1 MATFQVTARTVGT
14 PAAAR
19 KPRTRTRRRWLAV
32 LRYVRGIS
40 VIGGLF
46 ALTIAIVRS
55 DVLFI
60 LLPVG
65 LSIVITAIT
74 ARSQLDSLKALLLTT
89 GVALLYFGGIT
100 GWELFTHDTKTAE
113 IIVVTTTLA
122 AAVIFEPL
130 RVLLLNFLEQIF
142 HIQHDATSQSIAAFT
157 ATLREEID
165 QEQVNDR
172 FLTVVQRLL
181 RPQSVALWVRLPIHV
196 AVGMPP
202 ASLIVAPPAAAPPGQ
217 PASAP
222 LAAADDQW
230 NWAMLPAAN
239 ATAVVADQDPLLA
252 FALDHPST
260 LELDQLQLDSP
271 ALRRLRQ
278 HGVELLVP
286 LASQGELLGL
296 LALGPRVSGQTE
308 VAPSWGRRVLDLL
321 AILYPFTDRQRDY
334 TREDRGVLNTLAAQ
348 VAPALRVVRLVRE
361 QQARVRE
368 RDQIEQE
375 LRTAQRIQRTFLPK
389 DVPPLPGWQLVPY
402 YQPAREVGGDFYD
415 FLSFEDG
422 RVGLIIGDVTGK
434 GIPAALMMTATRTML
449 RTAAQQQATPGTVF
463 ERVNEVLHA
472 DIAPGMFVT
481 CFYVLLDPRT
491 GDLRFANAG
500 HEPPYRRHAGCVS
513 ELWATGMPLG
523 LMPGIQYEE
532 YQATLAPGESL
543 LFYSDGL
550 VEAHNPAR
558 EMFGFPRLKT
568 LLEAPESGAA
578 GPVPQGE
585 TLIAALLA
593 ALARFTGDSW
603 EQEDDV
609 TMLTL
614 YREAHR

>member
-1 MATFQVTARTVGT
+1 
-14 PAAAR
+14 
-19 KPRTRTRRRWLAV
+19 
-32 LRYVRGIS
+32 
-40 VIGGLF
+40 
-46 ALTIAIVRS
+46 
-55 DVLFI
+55 
-60 LLPVG
+60 
-65 LSIVITAIT
+65 
-74 ARSQLDSLKALLLTT
+74 
-89 GVALLYFGGIT
+89 
-100 GWELFTHDTKTAE
+100 
-113 IIVVTTTLA
+113 
-122 AAVIFEPL
+122 
-130 RVLLLNFLEQIF
+130 
-142 HIQHDATSQSIAAFT
+142 
-157 ATLREEID
+157 
-165 QEQVNDR
+165 
-172 FLTVVQRLL
+172 
-181 RPQSVALWVRLPIHV
+181 
-196 AVGMPP
+196 
-202 ASLIVAPPAAAPPGQ
+202 
-217 PASAP
+217 
-222 LAAADDQW
+222 
-230 NWAMLPAAN
+230 MLPAAN

-260 LELDQLQLDSP
+260 LELDQLPLDSP

-278 HGVELLVP
+278 NGVELLLP

-308 VAPSWGRRVLDLL
+308 VAPSWGRRLLDLL